1 MSKQKRRRKQK
12 SNKGA
17 LIKGMSKALPIELL
31 RDPAF
36 EEGLNEMMR
45 GYAGVYAVYKRKKL
59 YYVGLATNLYW
70 RIRGHAK
77 NKKGKWDSFA
87 IFRIN
92 RVRYLK
98 DLETLLLRVAEPPG
112 NKVSG
117 HLQRTQDFT
126 RMLRRVHSEQ
136 TRRLRKLGKAF
147 G

>member
-1 MSKQKRRRKQK
+1 MKKRRRKQK

-31 RDPAF
+31 NDPVF
-36 EEGLNEMMR
+36 EKGLNDIMR
-45 GYAGVYAVYKRKKL
+45 GYAGVYALYKKKNL
-59 YYVGLATNLYW
+59 YYVGLATNLYS
-70 RIRGHAK
+70 RIRGHARR
-77 NKKGKWDSFA
+77 KKGKWDSFA

-126 RMLRRVHSEQ
+126 RFLRRVHSEHV
-136 TRRLRKLGKAF
+136 RRLRKLRKAF
-147 G
+147 Q